1 MAIFGLSGF
10 KKNDSVVYALSIEWE
25 WSITTYEQLLE
36 ERVSKTD
43 NNCSSNRR
51 ILWMS

>member
-25 WSITTYEQLLE
+25 WSITTYEQ
-36 ERVSKTD
+36 RVSKTD